1 MHAANRLTSLRI
13 HTISASRR
21 LLSAV
26 ASSCLF
32 VMQIRI
38 GTLNEIILPATQSV
52 VIALRHL
59 APIIPSPPY
68 YVQLTIQTFAEMLK
82 ETRNLG

>member
-1 MHAANRLTSLRI
+1 MCPVFLSTYELGIAFVFVQAVERLTSLTI
-13 HTISASRR
+13 HTISISRR

-52 VIALRHL
+52 VIAL
-59 APIIPSPPY
+59 
-68 YVQLTIQTFAEMLK
+68 
-82 ETRNLG
+82 